1 MIHQSSWLSAPR
13 EGWTAAQEKRIAE
26 MNAANNNRVG
36 MGITVG
42 WSLPK
47 KVKR

>member
-1 MIHQSSWLSAPR
+1 MSSPASWLSAPR
-13 EGWTAAQEKRIAE
+13 EGWTAAQTAKLDEL
-26 MNAANNNRVG
+26 NREPG
-36 MGITVG
+36 SRKTSHTIIG